1 MKKLVL
7 GIDPGVTCGVAAL
20 TLEGTPVFV
29 GSRRNWKL
37 SNLLKMLTNLG
48 EPVLVSSDVSPAPG
62 LVKKIS
68 ANLNAPVFTPL
79 ISLGTVEK
87 KHLARSYAE
96 GYDIKL
102 NNAHEIDALAAAL
115 KAYNHFK
122 RKFEQIEMRVKDLD
136 SKVSVGDAKE
146 LVIKGYSI
154 KRAIDYLQARPQEKT
169 PPPILTKR
177 IPTERRIKD
186 MLKELKSRLILEKKE
201 RTRLRA
207 ENKELN
213 RQIRSLKKE
222 IFGLQKKIDG
232 ISSEQLIEIR
242 KEREVHR
249 LQVEAQSL
257 KRRLRRSSG
266 ELSEYKQRLNALQ
279 RLRELESKGELIL
292 LKPID
297 RFTAEGLERA
307 SKLYEIKPGDYV
319 LLLDATGGG
328 ATTARKLA
336 EKGVRSVVL
345 KTSMSH
351 QARDEFAAYDIPLIP
366 AQEVEIE
373 WIEGF
378 PYVKSSSLNDAL
390 DKLQT
395 KEVKEVTT
403 EIQHIIEEHRKE
415 LNKGA

>member
-37 SNLLKMLTNLG
+37 SDLLRMMTNLG

-87 KHLARSYAE
+87 QHLARSYAE

-102 NNAHEIDALAAAL
+102 SNTHEIDALAAAL
-115 KAYNHFK
+115 KGYNHF
-122 RKFEQIEMRVKDLD
+122 RSKFEQIKMHTEIVD
-136 SKVSVGDAKE
+136 SKVSIDEVKE

-154 KRAIDYLQARPQEKT
+154 NRAIDYLQARPREMA

-186 MLKELKSRLILEKKE
+186 MLQELKSRLILEKKE
-201 RTRLRA
+201 RKRLVA

-222 IFGLQKKIDG
+222 IYGLQEKINQIG
-232 ISSEQLIEIR
+232 VKQLIEIR

-249 LQVEAQSL
+249 LQVEVQSL

-266 ELSEYKQRLNALQ
+266 ELNEYKERLNALQ

-292 LKPID
+292 LKPIQ

-307 SKLYEIKPGDYV
+307 SKLYEIKPGDHV

-336 EKGVRSVVL
+336 EKGVRSLVL
-345 KTSMSH
+345 KTSMAH
-351 QARDEFAAYDIPLIP
+351 QARDEFAAYDIPLIS
-366 AQEVEIE
+366 AEEVEIE

-378 PYVKSSSLNDAL
+378 PYVKSSSLNDAF
-390 DKLQT
+390 DRLQT

-403 EIQHIIEEHRKE
+403 EVQHIIEEHREE
-415 LNKGA
+415 LKKGT

>member
-37 SNLLKMLTNLG
+37 SDLLRMMTNLG

-87 KHLARSYAE
+87 QHLARSYAE

-102 NNAHEIDALAAAL
+102 SNTHEIDALAAAL
-115 KAYNHFK
+115 KGYNHF
-122 RKFEQIEMRVKDLD
+122 RSKFEQIKMHTEIVD
-136 SKVSVGDAKE
+136 SKVSIDEVKE

-154 KRAIDYLQARPQEKT
+154 NRAIDYLQARPREMA

-186 MLKELKSRLILEKKE
+186 MLQELKSRLILEKKE
-201 RTRLRA
+201 RKRLVA

-222 IFGLQKKIDG
+222 IYGLQEKINEIG
-232 ISSEQLIEIR
+232 VKQLIEIR

-249 LQVEAQSL
+249 LQVEVQSL

-266 ELSEYKQRLNALQ
+266 ELNEYKERLNALQ

-292 LKPID
+292 LKPIQ

-307 SKLYEIKPGDYV
+307 SKLYEIKPGDHV

-336 EKGVRSVVL
+336 EKGVRSLVL
-345 KTSMSH
+345 KTSMAH
-351 QARDEFAAYDIPLIP
+351 QARDEFAAYDIPLIS
-366 AQEVEIE
+366 AEEVEIE

-378 PYVKSSSLNDAL
+378 PYVKSSSLNDAF
-390 DKLQT
+390 DRLQT

-403 EIQHIIEEHRKE
+403 EVQHIIEEHREE
-415 LNKGA
+415 LKKGT

>member
-37 SNLLKMLTNLG
+37 SDLLRIMTNLG

-87 KHLARSYAE
+87 QHLARSYAE

-102 NNAHEIDALAAAL
+102 SNTHEIDALAAAL
-115 KAYNHFK
+115 KAYNHF
-122 RKFEQIEMRVKDLD
+122 RSKFEQIKMHTEIAD
-136 SKVSVGDAKE
+136 SKVSIDEVKE

-154 KRAIDYLQARPQEKT
+154 NRAINYLQARPREMA

-186 MLKELKSRLILEKKE
+186 MLQELKSRLILEKKE
-201 RTRLRA
+201 RKRLVA

-222 IFGLQKKIDG
+222 IYGLQEKINEIG
-232 ISSEQLIEIR
+232 VKQLIEIR

-249 LQVEAQSL
+249 LQVEVQSL

-266 ELSEYKQRLNALQ
+266 ELNEYKERLNALQ

-292 LKPID
+292 LKPIQ

-307 SKLYEIKPGDYV
+307 SKLYEIKPGDHV

-336 EKGVRSVVL
+336 EKGVRSLVL
-345 KTSMSH
+345 KTSMAH
-351 QARDEFAAYDIPLIP
+351 QARDEFAAYDVPLIP
-366 AQEVEIE
+366 AQEIEIE

-378 PYVKSSSLNDAL
+378 PYVKSSSLDDAL
-390 DKLQT
+390 GRLQT
-395 KEVKEVTT
+395 REVEEVTSDV
-403 EIQHIIEEHRKE
+403 QHIIEEHREE
-415 LNKGA
+415 LRKGT